1 MSLKNLSIINEL
13 TNLKIRYEKES
24 LKAEDLSRINT
35 LEDYITYVLTLY
47 DDRNTVISKSKKL
60 SIILSEILNYIFE
73 GNYIRNE
80 KVREKFLYVIKSMG
94 KEKDIEIKA
103 AIKFNCSDRS
113 IQMIVEKYSLVIED
127 ICLKSMELIDEGKV
141 EKAIVEFRSKSN
153 SLDINKVLTSGVLKL
168 LPYPEEN
175 ESINYKALIKI
186 AIKFILYCKS
196 FIEEEVDKIGVS
208 KISSVLYSLTYDD
221 FSSDLKK
228 RFHSEMGYSIASDIR
243 DIVCEGYLDIF
254 PKSIEPL
261 SLDIEKKEIETSLSL
276 IKRYTNKEIKKF
288 IKTLDSI
295 ELKHF
300 VYVISRN
307 DDKYVLT
314 RLMIFALLREGM
326 AYTQDMKRLNMYY

>member
-1 MSLKNLSIINEL
+1 MSIKKLSIINDL
-13 TNLKIRYEKES
+13 INLKIRYEKES
-24 LKAEDLSRINT
+24 LESKDLSRINA

-47 DDRNTVISKSKKL
+47 DDRNTGISKSKKL

-127 ICLKSMELIDEGKV
+127 ICLKSMELIDVGEV
-141 EKAIVEFRSKSN
+141 EKAVVEFRSRSN
-153 SLDINKVLTSGVLKL
+153 SLVINKVLTSGVLKL

-186 AIKFILYCKS
+186 AIEFIPYCKS
-196 FIEEEVDKIGVS
+196 FVEEEVDKIGVS
-208 KISSVLYSLTYDD
+208 KISSVLYSLTYDVH
-221 FSSDLKK
+221 SDLKK
-228 RFHSEMGYSIASDIR
+228 RFCSEMGYSIESDIGN
-243 DIVCEGYLDIF
+243 IVCEGYLDIF

-261 SLDIEKKEIETSLSL
+261 SLDIEEKDIETSLSL

-314 RLMIFALLREGM
+314 RLMIFALLRERM